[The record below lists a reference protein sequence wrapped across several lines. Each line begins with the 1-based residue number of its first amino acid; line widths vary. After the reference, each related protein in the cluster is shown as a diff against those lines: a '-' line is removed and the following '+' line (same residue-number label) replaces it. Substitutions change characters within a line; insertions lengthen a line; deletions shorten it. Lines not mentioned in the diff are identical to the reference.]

1 LEVENGIIVH
11 QILFLAV
18 LVLVGVL
25 ATKLRVISESVKDSL
40 AKVIFN
46 VTLPLLIF
54 TSVARIDLS
63 PDIIRNSGMVFLYTY
78 LALFIMF
85 LAGSIFARIL
95 GLKGQQRAVFINHH
109 IYGNIVFLGFPL
121 LDALFPGGEGL
132 LYAAMYQ
139 LASNTSMWTFGVWIF
154 VRENKGPQTK
164 LLRNLL
170 NPNTIALI
178 LGLVVMFT
186 GLHIPD
192 LAFEPFFGMG
202 KTTIYLSML
211 YIGAMLSYMSWRGV
225 LKRLY
230 ILLLSFN
237 KLLLVPAILA
247 FVVFFLSELITPN
260 FGMIA
265 RKVVILQASMP
276 CMAIIVVLA
285 KQFKSDDALAT
296 ENVFVSTIA
305 SLFTL
310 PLVYTGLVWLEHWIS
325 KV

>member
-1 LEVENGIIVH
+1 MENSIIVH
-11 QILFLAV
+11 QILFLAI
-18 LVLVGVL
+18 LVVVGVS
-25 ATKLRVISESVKDSL
+25 ATKLRVINELVKDGISR
-40 AKVIFN
+40 VIFN

-54 TSVARIDLS
+54 TSVARIDLT
-63 PDIIRNSGMVFLYTY
+63 PEIIRNSGLVFLYTY

-85 LAGSIFARIL
+85 LTGSVVARIV
-95 GLKGQQRAVFINHH
+95 GLKGDQRAVFINHH

-154 VRENKGPQTK
+154 VRDNHGPRQNFLK
-164 LLRNLL
+164 NLV

-178 LGLVVMFT
+178 LGIVVMFT
-186 GLHIPD
+186 GLKIPD
-192 LAFEPFFGMG
+192 LAFDPFYGLG

-211 YIGAMLSYMSWRGV
+211 YIGAMLAYMSIRGA
-225 LKRLY
+225 LKKY
-230 ILLLSFN
+230 FIFILSLN

-247 FVVFFLSELITPN
+247 FLIYFLSEVITPN

-265 RKVVILQASMP
+265 RKVIIMQAAMP
-276 CMAIIVVLA
+276 CMAIIVVMA
-285 KQFKSDDALAT
+285 KQYNSDDALAT
-296 ENVFVSTIA
+296 ENVFLSTIA

-310 PLVYTGLVWLEHWIS
+310 PLIYSGLLWIETWI
-325 KV
+325 